1 MVTAVLF
8 PPSAAECER
17 RGFNPETL
25 CVCVSHCS
33 GVCASTVVYA
43 VTHRLSIRSHRLYV
57 VISLLSFEQT
67 EKMRRRRAY
76 IRKQQTVTER
86 KTSSCS
92 PRYESEFDV

>member
-17 RGFNPETL
+17 RGFNPETVCV

-43 VTHRLSIRSHRLYV
+43 VTQIDFLFE
-57 VISLLSFEQT
+57 VIGF
-67 EKMRRRRAY
+67 MW
-76 IRKQQTVTER
+76 
-86 KTSSCS
+86 
-92 PRYESEFDV
+92 